1 LLTVTSV
8 PAMPVMHE
16 YMHKRT
22 SEQRQPDEHAEDMRS
37 VLGEQER
44 AGDDEKSDQDKSCA

>member
-1 LLTVTSV
+1 MTSV

-44 AGDDEKSDQDKSCA
+44 AGDDGKPDENQPCA